1 MSEWKNDEKSILAF
15 IQDVCHNKSFELD
28 DSVSVEQAIIKFL
41 DKVNRKP
48 GEGKSK
54 SNNEPNK
61 PESKQEKPKTTDEE
75 RDRKGSII
83 SIFVSNKDI
92 PIPEGKEIKQGW
104 LLKKGAKRRNWT
116 LRWFI
121 LKQGYLI
128 YKKSIKDKGCQG
140 IVHLKKCYV
149 VATESRSKE
158 HCFVIAYNHTH
169 DEETRDYFVSAK
181 NSIEMKSWI
190 DAIAECII
198 DPIGVQ
204 DRSTIGSRNT
214 EMESA
219 EPIKKEDPFISK
231 KDIEKIVD
239 KKNNNDDKFK
249 VTVKKSN
256 TEGGPTNK
264 NLKNSDQKVP
274 QKTTTPQQQ
283 EQKVVQKTE
292 TPPTNSPQPE
302 RKVVQ
307 KTETPQKTETV
318 QKTETPQKTNSP
330 QQQDQKVV
338 QKTETPQEKEIQK
351 DNHPPV
357 EHKFVAVGIAIADY
371 EATEV
376 NEITFKTKESIQI
389 IQMNQSDWWK
399 GKNQNGKIGYF
410 PKNFVRVEESKKEK
424 RKAAF
429 DYDANEKNEL
439 SFKEGDII
447 TVVEIIPNSE
457 WWKGELN
464 GVCGLFPQTYTEN
477 L

>member
-15 IQDVCHNKSFELD
+15 IQEVCHNKSFELD

-61 PESKQEKPKTTDEE
+61 PESKQEKSKTFDED

-83 SIFVSNKDI
+83 SIFASNKDL

-140 IVHLKKCYV
+140 IVNLKKCYV

-158 HCFVIAYNHTH
+158 HCFVIAYNHSH
-169 DEETRDYFVSAK
+169 DEESRDYFVSAK

-214 EMESA
+214 EMESVD
-219 EPIKKEDPFISK
+219 PIKKEDPFVNK
-231 KDIEKIVD
+231 KDIDKIVD
-239 KKNNNDDKFK
+239 KKNNDDKFK

-256 TEGGPTNK
+256 TEGGPPNK
-264 NLKNSDQKVP
+264 NLKNSDQKIP
-274 QKTTTPQQQ
+274 
-283 EQKVVQKTE
+283 
-292 TPPTNSPQPE
+292 
-302 RKVVQ
+302 Q
-307 KTETPQKTETV
+307 KTETPQQTE
-318 QKTETPQKTNSP
+318 QKSCPKNRDTSKK
-330 QQQDQKVV
+330 QKVLKQILLNKQNKKCPKK
-338 QKTETPQEKEIQK
+338 QKHLKKQK
-351 DNHPPV
+351 VLKQILLLNKQNKKLSMKKKHL
-357 EHKFVAVGIAIADY
+357 KK
-371 EATEV
+371 
-376 NEITFKTKESIQI
+376 ITILKLSLNPLQSELQLLITKQL
-389 IQMNQSDWWK
+389 K
-399 GKNQNGKIGYF
+399 
-410 PKNFVRVEESKKEK
+410 
-424 RKAAF
+424 
-429 DYDANEKNEL
+429 
-439 SFKEGDII
+439 
-447 TVVEIIPNSE
+447 
-457 WWKGELN
+457 
-464 GVCGLFPQTYTEN
+464 
-477 L
+477 